1 MISCNIN
8 PRECDDKKISS
19 IQTDT
24 IIETD
29 ANTRR
34 IEILDIKKFQL
45 FADTILSD
53 IKGKPSSFKVITD
66 TVFFNEMPDFEKN
79 KTIQGFITRKS
90 EATFKHQFK
99 LSSPNEVLSLTLYEA
114 EFNSKETLDSVF
126 TYLKYLANEDAVGAQ
141 EIPYAPGLS
150 YENDYVTR
158 SERHLLWLN
167 SKCPYSFKNHLRYA
181 KALRESLN
189 NVTMIDSIVCSCGA
203 VDCK

>member
-8 PRECDDKKISS
+8 QRESDDKKISS

-53 IKGKPSSFKVITD
+53 IKGKPSSFKIITD
-66 TVFFNEMPDFEKN
+66 TVFFNEMSDFEKN
-79 KTIQGFITRKS
+79 KTIQGFITKKS
-90 EATFKHQFK
+90 EVTFKHQFK
-99 LSSPNEVLSLTLYEA
+99 LSAPNEVLSLTLYEA

-126 TYLKYLANEDAVGAQ
+126 TYLKYLANEDEVGAQ
-141 EIPYAPGLS
+141 EITYAPGLS

-189 NVTMIDSIVCSCGA
+189 NEKMIDSIICSCGA

>member
-90 EATFKHQFK
+90 EVTFKHQFK

-114 EFNSKETLDSVF
+114 EFNSKETLDFGLIDEIIGLNGENSIENQLDGF
-126 TYLKYLANEDAVGAQ
+126 Q
-141 EIPYAPGLS
+141 EY
-150 YENDYVTR
+150 YEKEV
-158 SERHLLWLN
+158 LN
-167 SKCPYSFKNHLRYA
+167 KIK
-181 KALRESLN
+181 
-189 NVTMIDSIVCSCGA
+189 
-203 VDCK
+203 